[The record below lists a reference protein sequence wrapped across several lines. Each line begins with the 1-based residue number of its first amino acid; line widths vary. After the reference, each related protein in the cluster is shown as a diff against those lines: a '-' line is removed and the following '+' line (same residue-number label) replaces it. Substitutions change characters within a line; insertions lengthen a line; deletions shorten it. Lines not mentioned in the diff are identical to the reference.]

1 MAKNRPFR
9 SRATYIP
16 ISMRSCSRSL
26 LKRAHSRR
34 NLRVRALD
42 QNGQSPAIS
51 VQGHLH
57 SDFYALLFTL
67 SIIQVPVRGVV
78 RLLK

>member
-1 MAKNRPFR
+1 MRKAHHNAPA
-9 SRATYIP
+9 RA
-16 ISMRSCSRSL
+16 
-26 LKRAHSRR
+26 LKRVHSRR
-34 NLRVRALD
+34 NLRVRTLD

-67 SIIQVPVRGVV
+67 SIIQVPVHGVV